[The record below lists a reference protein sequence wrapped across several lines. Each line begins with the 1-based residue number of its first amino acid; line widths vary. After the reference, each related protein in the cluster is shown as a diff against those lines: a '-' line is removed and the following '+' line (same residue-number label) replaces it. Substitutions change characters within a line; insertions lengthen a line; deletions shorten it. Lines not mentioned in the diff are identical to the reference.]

1 MRRSS
6 RRSKSAIILS
16 HSLNFIL
23 TILSCLLKLLD
34 MAPTSDYRKAYE
46 HARNELADLLQ
57 KQLETEQRIV
67 VVRKSLE
74 TLAALCEDEG
84 IVFETS
90 VEAAYLLQNTNLA
103 DEIRHILVGAWPGY
117 LKPNRV
123 KANLEQLGWD
133 LRQYKNPQATIHMV
147 MKRMAESGTVQEE
160 VSPEDGKKLYRAIP
174 LMPPVQLTGKLS
186 ELGGLN
192 SSKVSPELAKA
203 ALKAIRKKD

>member
-1 MRRSS
+1 
-6 RRSKSAIILS
+6 
-16 HSLNFIL
+16 
-23 TILSCLLKLLD
+23 
-34 MAPTSDYRKAYE
+34 MAPTSDYRKVYE
-46 HARNELADLLQ
+46 HARQELADLLQ

-84 IVFETS
+84 IEIETS
-90 VEAAYLLQNTNLA
+90 VEAAYLLENTNLA

-147 MKRMAESGTVQEE
+147 MKRMAESGSVQEGI
-160 VSPEDGKKLYRAIP
+160 SPEDGKKLYRAIP
-174 LMPPVQLTGKLS
+174 LMPPVKLTGKLS

-192 SSKVSPELAKA
+192 NFKVSPEFTKA
-203 ALKAIRKKD
+203 ALKAMRKKD

>member
-1 MRRSS
+1 M
-6 RRSKSAIILS
+6 
-16 HSLNFIL
+16 
-23 TILSCLLKLLD
+23 LKLLD

-84 IVFETS
+84 IEIETS
-90 VEAAYLLQNTNLA
+90 VEAAYLLGNTNLA

-133 LRQYKNPQATIHMV
+133 LTKYRNPQATIHMV
-147 MKRMAESGTVQEE
+147 MKRMAESGTVQEG
-160 VSPEDGKKLYRAIP
+160 VSPEDGKKFYRAIP
-174 LMPPVQLTGKLS
+174 LMPPVTFTGKLS
-186 ELGGLN
+186 ELGG
-192 SSKVSPELAKA
+192 SGSFTVTPQLAKA
-203 ALKAIRKKD
+203 ALKAMRKKE